1 MVAETVARGIA
12 GVCWPPPW
20 PPACSPLDTCVL
32 IARTRIEGVPLVE
45 VAQALGRPYDAVRME
60 RRRAEAAL
68 RTFVRRY
75 ESEEGS

>member
-1 MVAETVARGIA
+1 MVAETVLEGSPTLLAAAVAA
-12 GVCWPPPW
+12 GVLTPRHV
-20 PPACSPLDTCVL
+20 VL
-32 IARTRIEGVPLVE
+32 IARTRIEGVPLAE
-45 VAQALGRPYDAVRME
+45 VAQTLGRPYDAVRME